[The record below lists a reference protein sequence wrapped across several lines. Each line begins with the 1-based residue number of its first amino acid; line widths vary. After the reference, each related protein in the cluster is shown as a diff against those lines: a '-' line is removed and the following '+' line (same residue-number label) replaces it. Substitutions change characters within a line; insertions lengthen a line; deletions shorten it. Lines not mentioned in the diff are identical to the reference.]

1 MTIVHLIQ
9 RQVALGSCVTFTL
22 KTGQEVNGTLTEIGR
37 DYVVIEE
44 NSGVAT
50 ILVETIG
57 SWKVSSA
64 PATNSVVVPPAH
76 EPVQEPSGSLD
87 NGSVDESEDLLKENK
102 IRFDAYL
109 DTRRPLEII
118 APSFQNA
125 DDELREW
132 QRSGAINAWNS
143 AKSKYEYALK
153 VNELSGKFGR
163 IQPIKVQIKT
173 ITAQYPSSLT
183 ANRLLAYMA
192 YLSNDSIE
200 CAKLYEQIALLS
212 KEHQDWHN
220 LAVIAL
226 ERNQQELA
234 HYAFFRM
241 FKLIGP
247 ATSMQEWYWY
257 TSLGYELG
265 LQYQLAELIQ
275 GLSYVPSDDDNRLV
289 LNTVV
294 YMLLISGKPE
304 EARKL
309 LYTNQEKPSLD
320 EIANAIQNHFSSDES
335 SSYQAVKGRFLP
347 PSPKPSQVQRETSSQ
362 LRTGEI
368 YRYLGDRNYGFLRSD
383 DGTSYFFHRTAI
395 ADDELMT
402 KLRKGNTKQ
411 RVTFEHTDGP
421 KGPVAVSVSLR
432 RTVDQVFELAK
443 GSASDGEYPKAIAQ
457 IRKVLALSPDYPGAQ
472 ELHEQW
478 RSYARI
484 TGVPQGSNAYA
495 RAKRVQLIEKDLERA
510 VRLFKQAIQDG
521 DNVESAIKDLASVYV
536 QLGQPEN
543 AIKVLNQHRSKIHD
557 PQSADNLLIGFY
569 QKAEQY
575 QNAVDLLRKQ
585 LAGAKTNDKKA
596 HFLSQIGT
604 CLLRQGDHVDAEQ
617 SFREM
622 LNLRPYNQNAKRN
635 IAICLFNQDRLDD
648 AETLL
653 NQILDVALDY
663 QAAEL
668 LEAIR
673 QARLTGRSA
682 EIQIEMI
689 QSISSSAVTELTEFF
704 LERCDYQ
711 GVRADHLRDGR
722 YDVRY
727 AQADLQALERL
738 ASELRTVRPRER
750 AGYYLS
756 AAKIALLRDDGAP
769 SDQFYKY
776 LCRSFASTADG
787 FLSEGR
793 HLNTVQEMYCEA
805 LAVYDGDQ
813 SPKKGEQDA
822 LNSLVRFTAST
833 LGAAHIPR
841 TPNIPSLDE
850 VTKDIL
856 EKHPQIDKA
865 FDALGYLTLRS
876 RYALDRVLK
885 SLHKQVRTKST
896 FQAHLR
902 TYMEQK
908 AGVSTGVHNLD
919 SLDKLLEVWKEFRRK
934 KLDEYRQ
941 VSDGLRVIGEF
952 EIRAASV
959 ENCIEQLKLLVP
971 SLFFELD
978 QDRFLQ
984 LSHVFNLILDLC
996 KQDTFDDQ
1004 DRLCIRSRLRA
1015 QDLIEEI
1022 ENNPTKVS
1030 VEELLPLVKQ
1040 IIDKVNTWQENL
1052 YHSATPQLSLR
1063 IPVESYTPDAQDQ
1076 IEVQVVVENRRGCS
1090 PAEAL
1095 QLVVQ
1100 EDRDLFQVIGQGVN
1114 LDGSLRGGEQQILR
1128 VPIKVLNAAQT
1139 SETFSLPVYAQY
1151 STRSGDTD
1159 QTYVH
1164 SFSILLYSKDDFEDI
1179 RNPYA
1184 EYAEGGIVG
1193 NVKMFYGRDDLIA
1206 RVATTI
1212 TESYSQ
1218 SKCVVIYGQK
1228 RAGKSS
1234 VLHHLKKALTSESVL
1249 ILDIGNIGAVID
1261 ENSQVP
1267 LLYQILWSVLQ
1278 QLKYACE
1285 DGVEAGY
1292 EALGLDFPRDTDFF
1306 SHPSPLS
1313 FFVDIFEDF
1322 RRKSSRKSPWKS
1334 LRPVVLIDE
1343 FSYAYDQINK
1353 GRLSSEFM
1361 KNWKAILQHNFF
1373 NAVLVGQDVMPKF
1386 KERFPNEFG
1395 TTQDEPVS
1403 YLRPEDAIRLID
1415 EPIRFGLT
1423 NESRYREKAIERI
1436 LDLTAGSPFYVQIL
1450 CNRLVQY
1457 MNRKRAR
1464 LVTDADIEQI
1474 KQELITGANSLGKD
1488 KFDNLVSSGDT
1499 SPDAISEDD
1508 ILRVLAAIAVNS
1520 RTGPCN
1526 RQSIACETATPIDLI
1541 LEDLVRRR
1549 VLERERGS
1557 YYRIT
1562 VGLFKEWL
1570 IVHQG

>member
-9 RQVALGSCVTFTL
+9 RQIPLGSCVTFTL
-22 KTGQEVNGTLTEIGR
+22 KTGQEVTGTLTEIGR

-64 PATNSVVVPPAH
+64 PATNSVTVPPAH
-76 EPVQEPSGSLD
+76 KPVQAPSGNLD
-87 NGSVDESEDLLKENK
+87 NGSIDESGDLLKEIK

-109 DTRRPLEII
+109 ETRRPLEII
-118 APSFQNA
+118 APSFEIS
-125 DDELREW
+125 DDDLREW
-132 QRSGAINAWNS
+132 QRSGAVTAWNR

-163 IQPIKVQIKT
+163 IQPIIAEIKT
-173 ITAQYPSSLT
+173 ITAHYPSSLT
-183 ANRLLAYMA
+183 ANRLLAYMT
-192 YLSNDSIE
+192 YLSNDSVE
-200 CAKLYEQIALLS
+200 CAKLYEQIALVS
-212 KEHQDWHN
+212 REHQDWHN

-226 ERNQQELA
+226 ERNQRELA
-234 HYAFFRM
+234 HYSLFRI
-241 FKLIGP
+241 FRLVGP
-247 ATSMQEWYWY
+247 ATRVQEWYWY
-257 TSLGYELG
+257 TYLGNELG

-275 GLSYVPSDDDNRLV
+275 GLGYTPSDDDNKLI
-289 LNTVV
+289 LNTAI
-294 YMLLISGKPE
+294 YMLLLSEKSE
-304 EARKL
+304 EARDLLLRSLEKL
-309 LYTNQEKPSLD
+309 SLD
-320 EIANAIQNHFSSDES
+320 EVVATIQNHFTPDES
-335 SSYQAVKGRFLP
+335 ASYQAVKNRFLVLP
-347 PSPKPSQVQRETSSQ
+347 PKPSQVQREPSSQ
-362 LRTGEI
+362 LRKGEI
-368 YRYLGDRNYGFLRSD
+368 YRYLADRNYGFLRSD

-395 ADDELMT
+395 ADDQLMT
-402 KLRKGNTKQ
+402 KLMKGIAKL

-421 KGPVAVSVSLR
+421 KGPVAVSVSLQ

-443 GSASDGEYPKAIAQ
+443 GYASDGEYPKAIAQ
-457 IRKVLALSPDYPGAQ
+457 IRKVLTLSPDYPGAQ
-472 ELHEQW
+472 ELHEKW

-484 TGVPQGSNAYA
+484 TGVPQGSNPYA

-536 QLGQPEN
+536 QLGQTQN
-543 AIKVLNQHRSKIHD
+543 AIKVLTQHKSKIHD
-557 PQSADNLLIGFY
+557 PQSVDNLLIGFY

-604 CLLRQGDHVDAEQ
+604 CLLRQGDYVDAER
-617 SFREM
+617 SFREI
-622 LNLRPYNQNAKRN
+622 LNLQPYNQSAKRN
-635 IAICLFNQDRLDD
+635 IAICLFHQDRLDD

-689 QSISSSAVTELTEFF
+689 QSISSSAVSELTEFF

-711 GVRADHLRDGR
+711 GVRADRFRDGR
-722 YDVRY
+722 YDVRH

-738 ASELRTVRPRER
+738 AGELRTARPRER

-756 AAKIALLRDDGAP
+756 AAKIALLRDDNAP

-793 HLNTVQEMYCEA
+793 HLNAVQEMYCEA

-813 SPKKGEQDA
+813 SPKKNEQDA
-822 LNSLVRFTAST
+822 ENSLVRFIAST
-833 LGAAHIPR
+833 LGATHIPR
-841 TPNIPSLDE
+841 TPNIPTVDE
-850 VTKDIL
+850 VIEDIL
-856 EKHPQIDKA
+856 EEHPQTDKA

-876 RYALDRVLK
+876 RYAMDRVLR

-896 FQAHLR
+896 FQAHLH
-902 TYMEQK
+902 TYMK
-908 AGVSTGVHNLD
+908 HKGVSTGTHNLD
-919 SLDKLLEVWKEFRRK
+919 KLDILLEVWKEFRRK

-952 EIRAASV
+952 EIKAASV
-959 ENCIEQLKLLVP
+959 ENCIEQLKLLAP
-971 SLFFELD
+971 LLFFELD
-978 QDRFLQ
+978 QDRFRD
-984 LSHVFNLILDLC
+984 LSRLFNLILDLS

-1004 DRLCIRSRLRA
+1004 ERLCVRIKLSA
-1015 QDLIEEI
+1015 QDLINEI

-1030 VEELLPLVKQ
+1030 VEGLLPLVKQ
-1040 IIDKVNTWQENL
+1040 IIDKVNMWQENL
-1052 YHSATPQLSLR
+1052 YQSATPQLSLR
-1063 IPVESYTPDAQDQ
+1063 VPVESYTPDGQDQ
-1076 IEVQVVVENRRGCS
+1076 IDVQVVIENRRGCS

-1100 EDRDLFQVIGQGVN
+1100 EDRELFQVIGQGVN
-1114 LDGSLRGGEQQILR
+1114 LEGSLRGGEQRILR
-1128 VPIKVLNAAQT
+1128 VPIRVLNAAQA

-1159 QTYVH
+1159 QTPVH
-1164 SFSILLYSKDDFEDI
+1164 SFSILLYSKDDFEEI

-1193 NVKMFYGRDDLIA
+1193 NPKMFYGRGDLIA

-1212 TESYSQ
+1212 KESHSQ

-1234 VLHHLKKALTSESVL
+1234 VLHHLKKALETENVL
-1249 ILDIGNIGAVID
+1249 ALDIGNIGAVID

-1278 QLKYACE
+1278 QLKYAIE
-1285 DGVEAGY
+1285 DRVDSGY
-1292 EALGLDFPRDTDFF
+1292 DALGLDFPRDVDFF
-1306 SHPSPLS
+1306 KHPSPLN

-1322 RRKSSRKSPWKS
+1322 RRKSSRKKPWKD

-1343 FSYAYDQINK
+1343 FSYVYDQINK
-1353 GRLSSEFM
+1353 GRLSPEFM
-1361 KNWKAILQHNFF
+1361 KNWKAILQQNFF

-1415 EPIRFGLT
+1415 EPIRFGST

-1436 LDLTAGSPFYVQIL
+1436 LDLTAGSPFYIQIL

-1499 SPDAISEDD
+1499 SSDAIGEDD